1 MPSAVEKGLGNPRA
15 SGSPSSP
22 LKGEARWSFIVA
34 EFSLDEL
41 PPLLD
46 PLLPQLSIQI
56 KTQLAKAAGR
66 VDLQAFLCRAP
77 ALDQP
82 QDSSREV
89 LPGPSGSGA

>member
-1 MPSAVEKGLGNPRA
+1 MPSAIEKGLGNPRA

-22 LKGEARWSFIVA
+22 LKDEARRSFIVV

-46 PLLPQLSIQI
+46 PLFPQLSIQI

-66 VDLQAFLCRAP
+66 VDLLAFLCRAP

-89 LPGPSGSGA
+89 LLGPSGSGA